1 MYLKV
6 GALHRVTSLEWMRTR
21 AAVNHLPITKWSRE
35 RTDQCLEEK
44 EGEGAEIEELE
55 PGNGQ
60 QAGKRLGRLLRTSDH
75 HLGFAH
81 CLAWTWV
88 NCDASRPGGWVVPS
102 RQWAGWWGSSWGER
116 TGSTLGPR
124 CPCTSAASEQHTWS
138 RRILTTNIH
147 AKSNVYLREDEDDDA
162 DSKADNDQ
170 TENIFFWKLFY
181 ENIKSIC
188 SQNVLSYNALST
200 CILST
205 PPSHTP
211 PAPGWIP
218 PASID
223 SIKLWRWLM
232 LKVINSEGHWYSELT
247 LKVIDSQ
254 CN

>member
-21 AAVNHLPITKWSRE
+21 AAADYKVESGKDWPVSR
-35 RTDQCLEEK
+35 
-44 EGEGAEIEELE
+44 GEGRWRRRDRRTGARQWPAGREEV
-55 PGNGQ
+55 
-60 QAGKRLGRLLRTSDH
+60 GKAPEN

-88 NCDASRPGGWVVPS
+88 NCDVSRPGGWVVPS

-138 RRILTTNIH
+138 RRILATNIH

-170 TENIFFWKLFY
+170 TENIFFFWKLFY

-188 SQNVLSYNALST
+188 SQNVLSYLHTVNST
-200 CILST
+200 IT
-205 PPSHTP
+205 
-211 PAPGWIP
+211 
-218 PASID
+218 
-223 SIKLWRWLM
+223 
-232 LKVINSEGHWYSELT
+232 YSSCSRLNPT
-247 LKVIDSQ
+247 S
-254 CN
+254 